1 MARTNP
7 IVAVAFTVGL
17 SWISTTLVAYS
28 SQPSTR
34 FYSTARGEATEV
46 LITDRVVHLKVSVCD
61 HAHAGT
67 SNMGLGEPI
76 AAAIYRRAGVVIDWT
91 NGCEYDGPPDL
102 QINLLPDRMTPQA
115 FRRLK
120 TLGFAGSNQT
130 VANVMWE
137 RVEEAASVH
146 RMAAGYLLG
155 FVMAHELGHLLLP
168 PNAHRLSGVMQPDI
182 DFRDVQLRHL
192 WFSPEQG
199 ALILQKVQ
207 SIADHRRNSMSIAS
221 N

>member
-1 MARTNP
+1 MACAHRT
-7 IVAVAFTVGL
+7 VALAFTFGL
-17 SWISTTLVAYS
+17 SSISTILVAHS
-28 SQPSTR
+28 SQPTAPFDSA
-34 FYSTARGEATEV
+34 ARGKATEG
-46 LITDRVVHLKVSVCD
+46 LIADRVVHLEVSVCD

-67 SNMGLGEPI
+67 FSMGLGEPI

-91 NGCEYDGPPDL
+91 NGCEYEGPPDL

-137 RVEEAASVH
+137 RIEEAASVH

-182 DFRDVQLRHL
+182 DFRDVQLHDL
-192 WFSPEQG
+192 WFSPEQA

-207 SIADHRRNSMSIAS
+207 SIADRRRNSMSIAS